1 MAQVKDGTRLSALTS
16 VPGNSNQIAEVSPGK
31 AGKGVNRRES
41 AASAVAS
48 LSGRHAY
55 VSLEYNSGTMAS
67 CEFRLLI
74 CVAA

>member
-1 MAQVKDGTRLSALTS
+1 VNSRIEYGILLSGAGKGRDEASALTS

-55 VSLEYNSGTMAS
+55 VSLE
-67 CEFRLLI
+67 
-74 CVAA
+74 